1 MNKIKNCL
9 YKFSDK
15 VKEYKTKIYLAMALA
30 PASSLPVFAEN
41 NSNQPT
47 TGTNDTMTNII
58 TNMLGIIY
66 MMAKYIGILLATWGV
81 VQLILAFKNE
91 DADSKSRAMMLL
103 VCSVALISAET
114 IINSLGLMSS

>member
-30 PASSLPVFAEN
+30 PASSLPVFA
-41 NSNQPT
+41 
-47 TGTNDTMTNII
+47 TGGLQEGKMKDIVQ
-58 TNMLGIIY
+58 NMLNIIY
-66 MMAKYIGILLATWGV
+66 MMAKYIGILLATWGC

-103 VCSVALISAET
+103 VCSVALISAES
-114 IINSLGLMSS
+114 IISSIGLMN